1 MQILEPQQFATWN
14 EPIEMLYACHSKVKR
29 FCHQL
34 TILPG
39 YLEKNGITQAVLNDV
54 KIILQYFNQA
64 APLHHEDEEKDF
76 FPALI
81 AKVPEAKTNVEELER
96 QHIDLHE
103 NWDLLSQQL
112 TELIEQKR
120 DNVDAE
126 LIQRFVLG
134 YDKHIAI
141 EEPLFELGKQHLSE
155 AELNSIGKIMS
166 KRRHP

>member
-34 TILPG
+34 NILPG
-39 YLEKNGITQAVLNDV
+39 YLEKNGVNQAVLNDV

-64 APLHHEDEEKDF
+64 APLHHDDEEKDF
-76 FPALI
+76 FPALL
-81 AKVPEAKTNVEELER
+81 AKLPQAKADIEELER
-96 QHIDLHE
+96 QHTDLHQ
-103 NWDLLSQQL
+103 NWHLLSEQL
-112 TELIEQKR
+112 NALIAQER
-120 DNVDAE
+120 DQVDAE
-126 LIQRFVLG
+126 LIQRFTLG

-155 AELNSIGKIMS
+155 TELNRIGKIMS
-166 KRRHP
+166 NRRRS